1 MDKALKANREK
12 LSQAFEKHLPTRP
25 SDIEIGE
32 CYGYINQNE
41 IRIYT
46 KKAPR
51 SIKIFA
57 HDMLVAK
64 IEESGSIDY
73 TFKRDTESM
82 IFTIIAPLFMLIFGC
97 GLGAMILK
105 IDEMLLWA
113 IPAAAFL
120 LCNLIKPK
128 KQRED
133 LLDCLLRM
141 IELAEKQN

>member
-1 MDKALKANREK
+1 MYKVIKANREK
-12 LSQAFEKHLPTRP
+12 LSQAFEKYLPPRP
-25 SDIEIGE
+25 NDIEIGE

-64 IEESGSIDY
+64 IEESGNIDY

-105 IDEMLLWA
+105 IYEMLLWA
-113 IPAAAFL
+113 IPATAFL
-120 LCNLIKPK
+120 LCHLIKPK

-141 IELAEKQN
+141 IELSEKQN

>member
-1 MDKALKANREK
+1 MDKSLRADKEK
-12 LSQAFEKHLPTRP
+12 LRQAFEKYLPKRP
-25 SDIEIGE
+25 NDVEIGE
-32 CYGYINQNE
+32 NYGYIDGNQ
-41 IRIYT
+41 IRIYS
-46 KKAPR
+46 KKAAR
-51 SIKIFA
+51 SVKIIA

-64 IEESGSIDY
+64 IDENGIINY
-73 TFKRDTESM
+73 AFKRDIESM
-82 IFTIIAPLFMLIFGC
+82 IFTVFAPIFMLIFGC

-105 IDEMLLWA
+105 IYEMLLWA

-141 IELAEKQN
+141 IELSEKQN